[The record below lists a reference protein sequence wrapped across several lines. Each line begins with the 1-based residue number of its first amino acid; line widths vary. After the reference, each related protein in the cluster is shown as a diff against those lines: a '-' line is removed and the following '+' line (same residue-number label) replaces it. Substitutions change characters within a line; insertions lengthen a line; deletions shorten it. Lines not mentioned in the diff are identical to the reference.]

1 MREEKVGEEKKKK
14 RKEEEE
20 KEEGDEIGRQN
31 GGKLK

>member
-1 MREEKVGEEKKKK
+1 MGEEKKKK